1 MLSLALLLA
10 TQPLNA
16 ALNAA
21 LNVMAYNVLLSGGR
35 PRETVAVI
43 AGAEADVV
51 LLQEVTPAWRN
62 RLESST
68 LRTKY
73 PHRRYLPRRG
83 AYGFA
88 ILSRFPL
95 TQATTLQ
102 VPGAEPSSFCAL
114 ATLPTSQKVAL
125 CSLHLKS
132 ARSAF
137 YEHKDRMFS
146 KLEEN
151 SRLRVHQWEKVLAWL
166 DENAADLPHVLGG
179 DTNTPAFDGV
189 LGTLTA
195 RHKDAAAASA
205 VFPDSTYP
213 AIPKDALLQMRL
225 DYIFVSPFVKVI
237 DFDVVKAGG
246 SDHFAVLTSLELSA
260 ANRSRLHHFST
271 YQSVLDYKTPTSRKK
286 ASMAAMAGAKP
297 LPSP

>member
-10 TQPLNA
+10 THP
-16 ALNAA
+16 

-43 AGAEADVV
+43 TSAGADVV
-51 LLQEVTPAWRN
+51 LLQEVTPAWRD

-68 LRTKY
+68 LPAKY

-95 TQATTLQ
+95 SPATTLQ
-102 VPGAEPSSFCAL
+102 VAGAEPSSFCAL

-137 YEHKDRMFS
+137 YEHKNRMFS

-166 DENAADLPHVLGG
+166 DENGADLPHVLGG

-195 RHKDAAAASA
+195 RHKDAAAATA
-205 VFPDSTYP
+205 LFPDSTYP

-225 DYIFVSPFVKVI
+225 DYIFVSPFIEVRTC
-237 DFDVVKAGG
+237 DVLKAGG
-246 SDHFAVLTSLELSA
+246 SDHYPVQASLEVSPESPPQ
-260 ANRSRLHHFST
+260 SR
-271 YQSVLDYKTPTSRKK
+271 
-286 ASMAAMAGAKP
+286 
-297 LPSP
+297 